1 VAHISRRDLKKDEIR
16 ETFAHG
22 AEAVASHK
30 ELLWKL
36 AIPVLVIALGVVA
49 WRFYNERQNTKAS
62 AALADAMKVY
72 DAQVR
77 PAGQPAFPDE
87 LSYVLEKNKYEDAV
101 KKLNVVAQTYPRT
114 RPGQMARYYAAL
126 CAEHLGKNDEA
137 EKSLKEIGRGGQA
150 DLAALARLELARFY
164 DHNGKG
170 DQAAPLYQQLLAK
183 PSLLV
188 PKPVVLLAMAEHYS
202 KSNPQEAAKVYTQIK
217 TEFPNTAMADEAEKR
232 LAMLPGKT

>member
-1 VAHISRRDLKKDEIR
+1 MAHISRRDLKKDEIR

-30 ELLWKL
+30 EFLWKL
-36 AIPVLVIALGVVA
+36 AVPLLILALGVLG
-49 WRFYNERQNTKAS
+49 WRFYSERQNLKAS

-77 PAGQPAFPDE
+77 TAGQPALPDE
-87 LSYVLEKNKYEDAV
+87 ITYVLEKNKYEDAV
-101 KKLNVVAQTYPRT
+101 KKLNVVAQTYPRR

-126 CAEHLGKNDEA
+126 CAEHLGNNDQV
-137 EKSLKEIGRGGQA
+137 EKSLKEIARGGQA

-164 DHNGKG
+164 DHHGKG
-170 DQAAPLYQQLLAK
+170 DQASPLYQQLLAK
-183 PSLLV
+183 PSVLV
-188 PKPVVLLAMAEHYS
+188 PKPVVLLAMGEHYS
-202 KSNPQEAAKVYTQIK
+202 KSNPQEAAKVYSQIK
-217 TEFPNTAMADEAEKR
+217 TEFPNTAIADEADKR